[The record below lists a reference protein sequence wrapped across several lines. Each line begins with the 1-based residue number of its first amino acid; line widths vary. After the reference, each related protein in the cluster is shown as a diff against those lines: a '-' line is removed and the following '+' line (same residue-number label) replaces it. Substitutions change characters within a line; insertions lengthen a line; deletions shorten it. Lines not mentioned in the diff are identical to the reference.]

1 MLVLL
6 LDWEPIYF
14 KKFEDAML
22 KQLGRYLTFDELAK
36 MSDPQAMIVNCS
48 VNGVHQC
55 ELEYYFDYKYYN
67 CYRIKTNFAS
77 TQKKLTI
84 SAVLYTGR
92 PLRISP
98 QRGFQLFV
106 EESRQYPLLSSPVL
120 LSTGFGKHIRV
131 SRNVYEQYESPYSDC
146 TVREDN
152 SLVRDL
158 ADRSVFDMLV
168 TQTNYSYSRD
178 LCLAACTQLVNN
190 ISCGCQA
197 YDNYV
202 LEGVKMCTAGL
213 FVDIFTCTRNMS
225 IVDYCIPRC
234 PLECKKSTYKKSIYT
249 YTYPT
254 DYFQKYQSQ
263 FENSSDFLNNQL
275 LDNMD
280 NFTYDTLVEF
290 SLEYDGSSFLQ
301 YTEEPKMSGEE
312 LLGILGGHL
321 HLFLGMSLLSFIELA
336 ELLVWIVLKPFLANH
351 KKSSHIKFFLS
362 FISSLKMLI

>member
-1 MLVLL
+1 
-6 LDWEPIYF
+6 
-14 KKFEDAML
+14 ML
-22 KQLGRYLTFDELAK
+22 KQLDRYLTLDELAE
-36 MSDPQAMIVNCS
+36 MSDPQAMIVNCT

-67 CYRIKTNFAS
+67 CYRIKTNYAS
-77 TQKKLTI
+77 QQKKLTI

-106 EESRQYPLLSSPVL
+106 EEERHYPLLSPPIL
-120 LSTGFGKHIRV
+120 ISTGFGKHIRV

-152 SLVRDL
+152 SLVSDL

-168 TQTNYSYSRD
+168 TQTNFSYSRD

-202 LEGVKMCTAGL
+202 LEGVKLCTAGL

-321 HLFLGMSLLSFIELA
+321 HLFLGMSLLSFMELA
-336 ELLVWIVLKPFLANH
+336 ELLIWIVLCTAKRR
-351 KKSSHIKFFLS
+351 KKEHTEKYDVDENLEEEEQ
-362 FISSLKMLI
+362 